1 MFAFHPCKTRS
12 LLSNSPYPIQQ
23 AAIIVTE
30 SSGTG
35 LFTHF
40 AGVFLLPG
48 GSFNFK
54 AKHSGTQRAAST
66 KHRVSFVRR
75 FGVRTGSSVFRKA
88 AAIGCT
94 KIGTYLFGR
103 GTSLSRWKRDAAY
116 SVPSC

>member
-1 MFAFHPCKTRS
+1 MAQVCLPILQAFSYYQVATTV
-12 LLSNSPYPIQQ
+12 L
-23 AAIIVTE
+23 
-30 SSGTG
+30 
-35 LFTHF
+35 
-40 AGVFLLPG
+40 
-48 GSFNFK
+48 NFK

-75 FGVRTGSSVFRKA
+75 FGVRIGSSVFRKA